1 MVGFN
6 AQILEAFLD
15 VDANRGAAS
24 PDAHDKIGPKA
35 AVKDSDRQPEGL
47 LEQLLLF
54 NKLLFHVN
62 VLHKPPDKPQR

>member
-1 MVGFN
+1 MVGFD
-6 AQILEAFLD
+6 AQILQALLN

-24 PDAHDKIGPKA
+24 PDAYDKIGPKA
-35 AVKDSDRQPEGL
+35 AVKDRDRQLEGL

-62 VLHKPPDKPQR
+62 VLNRPPDQPQR